1 MTAQRR
7 GVRATT
13 TFFEDLDAQ
22 LGPECGP
29 HDEPSAH
36 DFQVFELLRIVEVF
50 ATSFDDLPALIPGR
64 PQYRV
69 LIGAGLLVP
78 RFAVVGQLADDGA
91 VERVE
96 LELDFDTA
104 P

>member
-7 GVRATT
+7 RVRATA

-22 LGPECGP
+22 LGPERGRSG
-29 HDEPSAH
+29 EPSAQ
-36 DFQVFELLRIVEVF
+36 DFLVFELLRIVEVF
-50 ATSFDDLPALIPGR
+50 AARFDQLPELIPGR
-64 PQYRV
+64 PHYRL

-78 RFAVVGQLADDGA
+78 RFAVVGQLAADGA
-91 VERVE
+91 IELVE
-96 LELDFDTA
+96 LELDLDAA